1 MMEQQYS
8 WLRSDLAE
16 LDRLLEMTP
25 ETSVINR
32 NTLEYRRSQVQD
44 ELADFPVPARWP
56 VHGHLAF
63 DGKPFERGRG
73 IDAAFMGKAT
83 EAFANAVT
91 SAAESRLDTL
101 GENGAVP
108 NRRDCRL
115 LINNGMGLG
124 GFEFE
129 EATPHDALEPGP
141 VPVGLGIEHILAIL
155 NASVKNDDALTDA
168 IADAHPSVVAALLG
182 FLETLVS
189 AGAVFSLSFEGQE
202 FRFDDVEQAR
212 TSLSRL
218 ARFGVRKEKI
228 KSAAER

>member
-1 MMEQQYS
+1 MTLQEYD

-16 LDRLLEMTP
+16 LDRLIAMTP
-25 ETSVINR
+25 ESAIIDR
-32 NTLEYRRSQVQD
+32 MSMEYRREKVAK
-44 ELADFPVPARWP
+44 ELAAFPVPARWP

-91 SAAESRLDTL
+91 SAAESRFGAF
-101 GENGAVP
+101 GENGSVP
-108 NRRDCRL
+108 NRRDCQL

-155 NASVKNDDALTDA
+155 NASVKDDNALTDA

-218 ARFGVRKEKI
+218 ARFGVRKEK
-228 KSAAER
+228 SAAAER